1 MPVLLIP
8 YLHLCQPKTI
18 FMKKLLTLFAFT
30 LIMFISY
37 QSQAQLF
44 SEGNNVI
51 NLGVGFGGVYSYGYS
66 ATFSPSYNL
75 SFEHGVKVLGPGTL
89 GVGLKYSNIS
99 AKYNYTAGSYHYDYK
114 WSNNI
119 AALRVT
125 YHPDFLAG
133 DNWEVYGA
141 ADIGLWMW
149 KEKYSTNDPYDTYD
163 YNTSASSPVIYFQ
176 VGGRYYFTNAI
187 GVFGELGYDVT
198 YVKGGIAIN
207 L

>member
-1 MPVLLIP
+1 
-8 YLHLCQPKTI
+8 
-18 FMKKLLTLFAFT
+18 MKKLFT
-30 LIMFISY
+30 ILAIALLMAAS
-37 QSQAQLF
+37 QTSQAQLF
-44 SEGNNVI
+44 SEGNNVL
-51 NLGVGFGGVYSYGYS
+51 NLGVGFGGIYSYGYS
-66 ATFSPSYNL
+66 ASFSPSYNI

-89 GVGLKYSNIS
+89 GVGLKYGHIG
-99 AKYNYTAGSYHYDYK
+99 AKYGYTSGTYNYDWK
-114 WSNNI
+114 WSNNV

-125 YHPDFLAG
+125 YHPDFLSG

-149 KEKYSTNDPYDTYD
+149 KETYNSNDPYDMHD
-163 YNTSASSPVIYFQ
+163 YNQSASTPVVYFQ